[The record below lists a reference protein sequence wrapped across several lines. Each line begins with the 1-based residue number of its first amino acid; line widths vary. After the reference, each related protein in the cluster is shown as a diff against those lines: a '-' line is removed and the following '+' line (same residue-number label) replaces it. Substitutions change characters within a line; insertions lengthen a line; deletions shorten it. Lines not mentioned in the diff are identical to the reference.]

1 MTPIGSSSWVLPVLG
16 LLGVIAS
23 GGRAQGAA
31 PQAAIGEGARETLL
45 PTVGA
50 ALGPFWP
57 LSPGGRA
64 GLAVDVTVGAALRLP
79 GHRGASPAAI
89 PPWQLVGRRDEQ
101 PLKAALWLQPE
112 FGYSYQRGGPGGP
125 GPGSE
130 PGDPRPSSHL
140 GSLGLGVGYGN
151 LLFLT
156 AAYTPRLV
164 VGLVGDELAV
174 GLRHGLAG
182 HFLGRLFSAE
192 LSHQLLVVSGELRH
206 ELRLLLG
213 LNAGA
218 LLVPWL

>member
-1 MTPIGSSSWVLPVLG
+1 MTPIGSSSWVLPVLS
-16 LLGVIAS
+16 LLGVIA
-23 GGRAQGAA
+23 GEGRAGAQGAA
-31 PQAAIGEGARETLL
+31 AQAAIGEGARETLL

-50 ALGPFWP
+50 ALGPIWP

-64 GLAVDVTVGAALRLP
+64 GLAVDVTVGAALRLS
-79 GHRGASPAAI
+79 GRRGASPAAV
-89 PPWQLVGRRDEQ
+89 PPWQLVGRHDEQ
-101 PLKAALWLQPE
+101 YLRAALWLQPE
-112 FGYSYQRGGPGGP
+112 FGYSYERSERGEGG
-125 GPGSE
+125 E
-130 PGDPRPSSHL
+130 PGDPRTSSHL

-164 VGLVGDELAV
+164 VGLVGGELAV

-192 LSHQLLVVSGELRH
+192 LSHQLLLVGGELRH

>member
-16 LLGVIAS
+16 FLGVIAS
-23 GGRAQGAA
+23 GGRAGAQGVA
-31 PQAAIGEGARETLL
+31 PQVATGEGARETLL

-50 ALGPFWP
+50 AIGPFWP
-57 LSPGGRA
+57 LTPGGRA
-64 GLAVDVTVGAALRLP
+64 GLAVDVTVGAALRWP
-79 GHRGASPAAI
+79 GRRAASPAAVL
-89 PPWQLVGRRDEQ
+89 PWQRVGGHEEQ
-101 PLKAALWLQPE
+101 QLQAALWLQPE
-112 FGYSYQRGGPGGP
+112 FGYTYERGAGG
-125 GPGSE
+125 E
-130 PGDPRPSSHL
+130 PGDPQTSGHL

-164 VGLVGDELAV
+164 AGFVGGELAV

-192 LSHQLLVVSGELRH
+192 LSHQLLLVGGELRH

>member
-16 LLGVIAS
+16 FLGVIAS
-23 GGRAQGAA
+23 GGGAGAQEPA
-31 PQAAIGEGARETLL
+31 PQAALGEGAGETLL

-57 LSPGGRA
+57 LAPGGKA

-79 GHRGASPAAI
+79 GRRGASPAAVL
-89 PPWQLVGRRDEQ
+89 PWQLVGSRDAQ
-101 PLKAALWLQPE
+101 NLKAALWLQPE
-112 FGYSYQRGGPGGP
+112 FGYSYERGAS
-125 GPGSE
+125 SE
-130 PGDPRPSSHL
+130 PGEPGTSSHL

-164 VGLVGDELAV
+164 VGFVDGELAA

-192 LSHQLLVVSGELRH
+192 LSHQLLLVGGELRH